1 MQISTFTPDD
11 IHPFLDLAKDE
22 GWISHRR
29 ELAFL
34 LERSPDGC
42 LVCHEQGKPVGF
54 VTAIRHGRSG
64 WIGNLLVGAAN
75 RGRGIGSTLFKR
87 AMEMLQRSGA
97 TTVWLTASTVGRPI
111 YERNGF
117 CSCDQ
122 VRRWERPGSVQ
133 EHPPALVTIP
143 QGWQEID
150 YLGWGDSRNELL
162 SYAAGGGTAI
172 GEDRGFLMV
181 QRLGNGQQIG
191 PFGALDSSVAERLLE
206 QALTTE
212 ERMLLDAP
220 ASNRSIGRLLTSRG
234 FTVSNEVALMYA
246 GRPPAYH
253 PECIYGFASMGSMG

>member
-1 MQISTFTPDD
+1 M
-11 IHPFLDLAKDE
+11 
-22 GWISHRR
+22 
-29 ELAFL
+29 
-34 LERSPDGC
+34 
-42 LVCHEQGKPVGF
+42 
-54 VTAIRHGRSG
+54 
-64 WIGNLLVGAAN
+64 
-75 RGRGIGSTLFKR
+75 
-87 AMEMLQRSGA
+87 
-97 TTVWLTASTVGRPI
+97 
-111 YERNGF
+111 
-117 CSCDQ
+117 
-122 VRRWERPGSVQ
+122 
-133 EHPPALVTIP
+133 TIP